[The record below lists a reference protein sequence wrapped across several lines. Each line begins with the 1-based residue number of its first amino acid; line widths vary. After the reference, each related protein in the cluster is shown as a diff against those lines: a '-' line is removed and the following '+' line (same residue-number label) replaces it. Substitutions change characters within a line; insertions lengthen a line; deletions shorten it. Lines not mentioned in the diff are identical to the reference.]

1 MAWNQPDPQ
10 KPPWGKRPEGAGA
23 ALDARIKEW
32 QRRLGELLR
41 GGPQPG
47 PARPWIVGVALACLV
62 LGWLATG
69 FYQIAAAE
77 RGVILRFG
85 AFREIVHEGPG
96 WHVPWPVES
105 LYKVNVM
112 SVKSQE
118 LRPQVL
124 TSDVNLV
131 DLHFSVQYRF
141 TDPMKV
147 LFQVRDPEVTL
158 GEVSQSALRE
168 VVGQSTLQ
176 DVLAGVTRPQ
186 VTQRTRE
193 LIQRMLD
200 SYNSGIEVSS
210 VNLTDVQVPDP
221 VVPSQHDA
229 NKALA
234 DQEGFVKQAQAYANR
249 VVPEAQGRAAAIE
262 QDAAGYKARVVDIAQ
277 GQAARFLDVAA
288 AYQRAPAV
296 TRERLYLES
305 METVLGRAN
314 KVIVD
319 TKPGAGG
326 NVIYLPLDKLM
337 TRSAASGT
345 GANGSATDATAPI
358 DQGLASPTPGSSA
371 VPVPGGDAGQNDLD
385 ADGGRQAGRSRSDR

>member
-10 KPPWGKRPEGAGA
+10 KSPWGKRPDGAGA
-23 ALDARIKEW
+23 DLDARIKDW
-32 QRRLGELLR
+32 QRRLSELLR
-41 GGPQPG
+41 GGGSQPG
-47 PARPWIVGVALACLV
+47 GPVHKGVLVALAAGVVLV
-62 LGWLATG
+62 WLATG

-85 AFREIVHEGPG
+85 AFQEIVHEGAG
-96 WHVPWPVES
+96 WHWPWPIAK

-112 SVKSQE
+112 SVQSQE
-118 LRPQVL
+118 FRPQVL

-186 VTQRTRE
+186 VTQRTHE

-200 SYNSGIEVSS
+200 TYKSGIEVSS
-210 VNLTDVQVPDP
+210 VNLIDVQVPDP

-234 DQEGFVKQAQAYANR
+234 DEDGFVKQAQAYANR
-249 VVPEAQGRAAAIE
+249 ILPEAQGRAASIQ
-262 QDAAGYKARVVDIAQ
+262 QDAEAYKARVVDIAQ
-277 GQAARFLDVAA
+277 GQATRFTDVAA

-296 TRERLYLES
+296 TRERLYLEA

-326 NVIYLPLDKLM
+326 NIIYLPLDKLVR
-337 TRSAASGT
+337 RSSTAST
-345 GANGSATDATAPI
+345 SSSTTPA
-358 DQGLASPTPGSSA
+358 DQGLSLP
-371 VPVPGGDAGQNDLD
+371 DAGQAAGMAGAPAMDHTGPTD
-385 ADGGRQAGRSRSDR
+385 ADPDAARQAGRSRSER

>member
-10 KPPWGKRPEGAGA
+10 KSPWGKRPESAGA
-23 ALDARIKEW
+23 ALDARIKDW

-47 PARPWIVGVALACLV
+47 RVRSWIVQLAIAGVV

-69 FYQIAAAE
+69 FYQIASAE

-85 AFREIVHEGPG
+85 AFREIVQEGAG
-96 WHVPWPVES
+96 WHLPWPVET

-118 LRPQVL
+118 FRPQVL

-147 LFQVRDPEVTL
+147 LFQVRDPEATL

-186 VTQRTRE
+186 VTQRTHQ
-193 LIQRMLD
+193 LIQHMLD

-234 DQEGFVKQAQAYANR
+234 DEEGFVKQAQAYANR
-249 VVPEAQGRAAAIE
+249 IVPEAQGRAASIQQNA
-262 QDAAGYKARVVDIAQ
+262 QGYKARVVDLAQ

-296 TRERLYLES
+296 TRERLYLEA
-305 METVLGRAN
+305 MESVLGRAN
-314 KVIVD
+314 KVIID
-319 TKPGAGG
+319 TKVGPGG
-326 NVIYLPLDKLM
+326 NVIYLPLDKL
-337 TRSAASGT
+337 TGRSGT
-345 GANGSATDATAPI
+345 TPPDAGPAADATPSG
-358 DQGLASPTPGSSA
+358 DQGLSLPAAGPTATAEPDS
-371 VPVPGGDAGQNDLD
+371 DAG
-385 ADGGRQAGRSRSDR
+385 RQSGRSRSDR

>member
-10 KPPWGKRPEGAGA
+10 KSPWGKRPEGADND
-23 ALDARIKEW
+23 LDARLREG
-32 QRRLGELLR
+32 QRRLRELLQ
-41 GGPQPG
+41 GGPHPG
-47 PARPWIVGVALACLV
+47 PARYWLLPLAFAVLV
-62 LGWLATG
+62 VGWLATG

-77 RGVILRFG
+77 RGIILRFG
-85 AFREIVHEGPG
+85 AYAQTVAEGPG
-96 WHVPWPVES
+96 WHLPWPIES

-118 LRPQVL
+118 FRPQVL

-141 TDPMKV
+141 TDPLKV

-200 SYNSGIEVSS
+200 TYDCGIEVSS
-210 VNLTDVQVPDP
+210 VNLIDVQVPDP

-234 DQEGFVKQAQAYANR
+234 DEEGFVKQAQAYANR
-249 VVPEAQGRAAAIE
+249 IVPQAQGRAASIQ
-262 QDAAGYKARVVDIAQ
+262 QDAEAYKARVVDIAQ

-296 TRERLYLES
+296 TRERMYLEA
-305 METVLGRAN
+305 MESVLGRAN

-319 TKPGAGG
+319 TKSGSGG
-326 NVIYLPLDKLM
+326 NVLYLPLDKLLG
-337 TRSAASGT
+337 RSAAAAP
-345 GANGSATDATAPI
+345 GATQAVTEPGVPAAAAA
-358 DQGLASPTPGSSA
+358 GPTA
-371 VPVPGGDAGQNDLD
+371 VPADSDQTDPEPDA
-385 ADGGRQAGRSRSDR
+385 ARQAGRSRSDR

>member
-10 KPPWGKRPEGAGA
+10 KSPWGKRPESAGA
-23 ALDARIKEW
+23 ELDARIKDW
-32 QRRLGELLR
+32 QRRLAQLLR

-47 PARPWIVGVALACLV
+47 GVRPWLLPLAVAALA

-69 FYQIAAAE
+69 FYQIASAE

-85 AFREIVHEGPG
+85 AFREIVQEGAG
-96 WHVPWPVES
+96 WHLPWPIET

-118 LRPQVL
+118 FRPQVL
-124 TSDVNLV
+124 TADVNLV

-141 TDPMKV
+141 VDPMKV

-186 VTQRTRE
+186 VTQRTHE
-193 LIQRMLD
+193 LIQHMLD
-200 SYNSGIEVSS
+200 SYHSGIEVSS

-234 DQEGFVKQAQAYANR
+234 DEEGLVKQAQAYANR
-249 VVPEAQGRAAAIE
+249 VVPEAQGRASSIQ
-262 QDAAGYKARVVDIAQ
+262 QDAEAYKARVVDIAQ

-296 TRERLYLES
+296 TRERLYLEA

-319 TKPGAGG
+319 TKSGPGG
-326 NVIYLPLDKLM
+326 NVIYLPLDKL
-337 TRSAASGT
+337 TNRSA
-345 GANGSATDATAPI
+345 GAAP
-358 DQGLASPTPGSSA
+358 DTLPA
-371 VPVPGGDAGQNDLD
+371 VPQATPAPDTTGQTDSDPDAG
-385 ADGGRQAGRSRSDR
+385 RQSGRSRGDR

>member
-10 KPPWGKRPEGAGA
+10 KSPWGRRPTSAGA
-23 ALDARIKEW
+23 ELDARIKEW
-32 QRRLGELLR
+32 QQRLGELLR

-47 PARPWIVGVALACLV
+47 RARSWVALLAVAGVA

-69 FYQIAAAE
+69 FYQIASAE

-85 AFREIVHEGPG
+85 AFREIVQEGAG
-96 WHVPWPVES
+96 WHLPWPIES
-105 LYKVNVM
+105 LRKVNVM

-118 LRPQVL
+118 FRPQVL

-141 TDPMKV
+141 TDPLKV

-186 VTQRTRE
+186 VTQRTHQ
-193 LIQRMLD
+193 LIQHMLD
-200 SYNSGIEVSS
+200 SYHSGIEVSS

-234 DQEGFVKQAQAYANR
+234 DEEGMVKQAQAYANR
-249 VVPEAQGRAAAIE
+249 IVPEAQGRAASIQ
-262 QDAAGYKARVVDIAQ
+262 QDAQGYKARVVDLAQ

-288 AYQRAPAV
+288 AYERAPAV
-296 TRERLYLES
+296 TRERLYLET
-305 METVLGRAN
+305 MESVLGRAS
-314 KVIVD
+314 KVIID
-319 TKPGAGG
+319 AKAGPGG
-326 NVIYLPLDKLM
+326 NVIYLPLDKL
-337 TRSAASGT
+337 TGRSGPAASGP
-345 GANGSATDATAPI
+345 GAVLDAVPAG
-358 DQGLASPTPGSSA
+358 DQGAAAPAGAQSA
-371 VPVPGGDAGQNDLD
+371 EPEAEPDAG
-385 ADGGRQAGRSRSDR
+385 RQSGRSRSDR

>member
-10 KPPWGKRPEGAGA
+10 KSPWGKRPESAGA
-23 ALDARIKEW
+23 ELDARIKDW
-32 QRRLGELLR
+32 QRRLAQLLR

-47 PARPWIVGVALACLV
+47 RVRSWIPPLAVAGLA

-69 FYQIAAAE
+69 FYQIASAE

-85 AFREIVHEGPG
+85 AFREIVQEGAG
-96 WHVPWPVES
+96 WHLPWPIET

-118 LRPQVL
+118 FRPQVL
-124 TSDVNLV
+124 TADVNLV

-141 TDPMKV
+141 IDPMKV

-186 VTQRTRE
+186 VTQRTHE
-193 LIQRMLD
+193 LIQHMLD

-234 DQEGFVKQAQAYANR
+234 DEEGFVKQAQAYANR
-249 VVPEAQGRAAAIE
+249 IVPEAQGRAASIQ
-262 QDAAGYKARVVDIAQ
+262 QDAQGYKARVVDIAQ

-296 TRERLYLES
+296 TRERLYLETL
-305 METVLGRAN
+305 ETVLGRAN

-319 TKPGAGG
+319 TKAGAGG

-337 TRSAASGT
+337 GRSGAAGSGAA
-345 GANGSATDATAPI
+345 GAVDVTPLNDPGLSLPAGAQTAAPEP
-358 DQGLASPTPGSSA
+358 DPEA
-371 VPVPGGDAGQNDLD
+371 
-385 ADGGRQAGRSRSDR
+385 GRQSGRSRSDR

>member
-10 KPPWGKRPEGAGA
+10 KSPWGKRPTTAGA
-23 ALDARIKEW
+23 DLDARIKEW

-41 GGPQPG
+41 GGPARG
-47 PARPWIVGVALACLV
+47 PIRSGILFGVAAGLIVA
-62 LGWLATG
+62 WLATG
-69 FYQIAAAE
+69 LYETAAAE

-85 AFREIVHEGPG
+85 AYQRIVPAAGAG
-96 WHVPWPVES
+96 WHLPWPIET

-118 LRPQVL
+118 FRPQVL

-141 TDPMKV
+141 TDPIKV

-186 VTQRTRE
+186 VTQRT
-193 LIQRMLD
+193 LQLVQHMLD
-200 SYNSGIEVSS
+200 TYNSGIEVSS

-221 VVPSQHDA
+221 VIPSQHDA

-234 DQEGFVKQAQAYANR
+234 DEEGYVKQAQAYANR
-249 VVPEAQGRAAAIE
+249 IVPAAQGRASSIQ
-262 QDAAGYKARVVDIAQ
+262 QDAEAYKARVVDIAQ
-277 GQAARFLDVAA
+277 GQATRFLEVAA

-296 TRERLYLES
+296 TRERLYLEA

-326 NVIYLPLDKLM
+326 NLIYLPLDKLM
-337 TRSAASGT
+337 GRSAASDPSVPPGAAARSVSPAPPGT
-345 GANGSATDATAPI
+345 PDSAAPS
-358 DQGLASPTPGSSA
+358 DS
-371 VPVPGGDAGQNDLD
+371 D
-385 ADGGRQAGRSRSDR
+385 ADAERQSGRSRSDR

>member
-1 MAWNQPDPQ
+1 MAWNKPDPQ
-10 KPPWGKRPEGAGA
+10 KSSWGRRPDGAGTD
-23 ALDARIKEW
+23 LDARIKDW
-32 QRRLGELLR
+32 QRRLSELLR
-41 GGPQPG
+41 GGSQPG
-47 PARPWIVGVALACLV
+47 PVRKRVLVALVAGVV
-62 LGWLATG
+62 LAWLATG

-85 AFREIVHEGPG
+85 AFHAIVHEGAG
-96 WHVPWPVES
+96 WHWPWPIAK

-112 SVKSQE
+112 SVQSQE
-118 LRPQVL
+118 FRPQVL

-176 DVLAGVTRPQ
+176 DVLAGMTRPQ
-186 VTQRTRE
+186 VTQRTHE

-200 SYNSGIEVSS
+200 TYNSGIEVSS

-234 DQEGFVKQAQAYANR
+234 DEEGYVKQAQAYANR
-249 VVPEAQGRAAAIE
+249 IIPQAQGRAASIQ
-262 QDAAGYKARVVDIAQ
+262 QDAEAYKARVVDIAQ
-277 GQAARFLDVAA
+277 GQATRFSDIAA

-296 TRERLYLES
+296 TRERLYLEA

-326 NVIYLPLDKLM
+326 NIIYLPLDKLVG
-337 TRSAASGT
+337 RSST
-345 GANGSATDATAPI
+345 ATPA
-358 DQGLASPTPGSSA
+358 GSSA
-371 VPVPGGDAGQNDLD
+371 APAGQGPSLPDVGQAPDSVAAPATDHIGQTD
-385 ADGGRQAGRSRSDR
+385 ADPDAARQAGRIRSER

>member
-10 KPPWGKRPEGAGA
+10 KSPWGKRPDA
-23 ALDARIKEW
+23 ARADLDARIKEW

-41 GGPQPG
+41 GGPAAG
-47 PARPWIVGVALACLV
+47 PVRTRVVVLAVAALLV
-62 LGWLATG
+62 AWLSTG
-69 FYQIAAAE
+69 LYETAAAE

-85 AFREIVHEGPG
+85 AYQRIVQAAGAG
-96 WHVPWPVES
+96 WHLPWPIET

-118 LRPQVL
+118 FRPQVL

-141 TDPMKV
+141 TDPIKV

-186 VTQRTRE
+186 VTQRTMQ
-193 LIQRMLD
+193 LVQHMLD
-200 SYNSGIEVSS
+200 TYNSGIAISS

-221 VVPSQHDA
+221 VIPSQHDA

-234 DQEGFVKQAQAYANR
+234 DEEGYVKQAQAYANR
-249 VVPEAQGRAAAIE
+249 IVPAAQGRASSIQ
-262 QDAAGYKARVVDIAQ
+262 QDAEAYKARVVDIAQ
-277 GQAARFLDVAA
+277 GQATRFLEVAA

-296 TRERLYLES
+296 TRERLYLEA

-319 TKPGAGG
+319 TKSGAGG
-326 NVIYLPLDKLM
+326 NLIYLPLDKLM
-337 TRSAASGT
+337 GRAAV
-345 GANGSATDATAPI
+345 NDATMPPGGRAV
-358 DQGLASPTPGSSA
+358 SPA
-371 VPVPGGDAGQNDLD
+371 VPGTPDVAGQSDADADAG
-385 ADGGRQAGRSRSDR
+385 RQSGRSRSDR

>member
-1 MAWNQPDPQ
+1 MVWNQPDPQ
-10 KPPWGKRPEGAGA
+10 KSPWGKRPESA
-23 ALDARIKEW
+23 ATDLDARIKEW

-47 PARPWIVGVALACLV
+47 RARSWIVPLAVAGLA

-69 FYQIAAAE
+69 FYQIASAE

-85 AFREIVHEGPG
+85 AFREIVQEGAG
-96 WHVPWPVES
+96 WHLPWPIES

-118 LRPQVL
+118 FRPQVL

-141 TDPMKV
+141 TDPLKV
-147 LFQVRDPEVTL
+147 LFQVRDPEMTL

-186 VTQRTRE
+186 VTQRTHE

-234 DQEGFVKQAQAYANR
+234 DEEGFVKQAQAYANR
-249 VVPEAQGRAAAIE
+249 IVPEAQGRAASIQ
-262 QDAAGYKARVVDIAQ
+262 QDAQGYKARVVDIAQ

-296 TRERLYLES
+296 TRERLYLEA
-305 METVLGRAN
+305 MENVLGRAN

-319 TKPGAGG
+319 TKAGPGG
-326 NVIYLPLDKLM
+326 NVIYLPLDKL
-337 TRSAASGT
+337 TGRS
-345 GANGSATDATAPI
+345 GSATSGAGPAAD
-358 DQGLASPTPGSSA
+358 A
-371 VPVPGGDAGQNDLD
+371 VPS
-385 ADGGRQAGRSRSDR
+385 ADQTAAPEPDPDTGRQSGRSRSDR

>member
-10 KPPWGKRPEGAGA
+10 KSPWGKRPESAGA
-23 ALDARIKEW
+23 ELDARIKDW
-32 QRRLGELLR
+32 QRRLAQLLR

-47 PARPWIVGVALACLV
+47 GARPWLLPLAVAALA

-69 FYQIAAAE
+69 FYQIASAE

-85 AFREIVHEGPG
+85 AFREIVQEGAG
-96 WHVPWPVES
+96 WHLPWPIET

-118 LRPQVL
+118 FRPQVL
-124 TSDVNLV
+124 TADVNLV

-141 TDPMKV
+141 VDPMKV

-186 VTQRTRE
+186 VTQRTHE
-193 LIQRMLD
+193 LIQHMLD
-200 SYNSGIEVSS
+200 SYHSGIEVSS

-234 DQEGFVKQAQAYANR
+234 DEEGFVKQAQAYANR
-249 VVPEAQGRAAAIE
+249 IVPEAQGRAAGIQ
-262 QDAAGYKARVVDIAQ
+262 QDAQGYKARVVDIAQ

-296 TRERLYLES
+296 TRERLYLETV
-305 METVLGRAN
+305 ETVLGRTN

-319 TKPGAGG
+319 TKTGAGG
-326 NVIYLPLDKLM
+326 NVIYLPLDKLLG
-337 TRSAASGT
+337 RSGAAGSGAA
-345 GANGSATDATAPI
+345 GAVDVTPLNDP
-358 DQGLASPTPGSSA
+358 GLSL
-371 VPVPGGDAGQNDLD
+371 PGGPQTAAPEPDPDAG
-385 ADGGRQAGRSRSDR
+385 RQSGRSRSDR

>member
-10 KPPWGKRPEGAGA
+10 KSPWGKRPESAGA
-23 ALDARIKEW
+23 ELDARIKDW
-32 QRRLGELLR
+32 QRRLAQLLR

-47 PARPWIVGVALACLV
+47 VTRSWLLPLAVAALA

-69 FYQIAAAE
+69 FYQIASAE

-85 AFREIVHEGPG
+85 AFREIVQEGAG
-96 WHVPWPVES
+96 WHLPWPIET

-118 LRPQVL
+118 FRPQVL
-124 TSDVNLV
+124 TADVNLV

-141 TDPMKV
+141 IDPMKV

-186 VTQRTRE
+186 VTQRTHE
-193 LIQRMLD
+193 LIQHMLD

-234 DQEGFVKQAQAYANR
+234 DEEGFVKQAQAYANR
-249 VVPEAQGRAAAIE
+249 IVPEAQGRAASIQ
-262 QDAAGYKARVVDIAQ
+262 QDAQGYKARVVDIAQ

-296 TRERLYLES
+296 TRERLYLETV
-305 METVLGRAN
+305 ETVLGRAN

-319 TKPGAGG
+319 TKTGAGG

-337 TRSAASGT
+337 GRSGAAGSGAA
-345 GANGSATDATAPI
+345 GAVDVTPLNDP
-358 DQGLASPTPGSSA
+358 GLSL
-371 VPVPGGDAGQNDLD
+371 PGGAQAAAPEPDADAG
-385 ADGGRQAGRSRSDR
+385 RQSGRSRSDR

>member
-10 KPPWGKRPEGAGA
+10 KSPWGKRPESAGA
-23 ALDARIKEW
+23 ELDARIKDW
-32 QRRLGELLR
+32 QRRLAELLR

-47 PARPWIVGVALACLV
+47 GARPWIVPLALAALA

-69 FYQIAAAE
+69 FYQIASAE

-85 AFREIVHEGPG
+85 AFREIVQEGAG
-96 WHVPWPVES
+96 WHLPWPIET

-118 LRPQVL
+118 FRPQVL
-124 TSDVNLV
+124 TADVNLV

-141 TDPMKV
+141 IDPMKV

-186 VTQRTRE
+186 VTQRTHE
-193 LIQRMLD
+193 LIQHMLD

-234 DQEGFVKQAQAYANR
+234 DEEGFVKQAQAYANR
-249 VVPEAQGRAAAIE
+249 IVPEAQGRAASIQ
-262 QDAAGYKARVVDIAQ
+262 QDAQGYKARVVDIAQ

-296 TRERLYLES
+296 TRERLYLETV
-305 METVLGRAN
+305 ETVLGRAN

-319 TKPGAGG
+319 TKAGAGG

-337 TRSAASGT
+337 GHSGAASS
-345 GANGSATDATAPI
+345 GAGASVDVTPLNDPGLSLPAGAQTAAP
-358 DQGLASPTPGSSA
+358 DPDP
-371 VPVPGGDAGQNDLD
+371 DAGRQS
-385 ADGGRQAGRSRSDR
+385 GRNRSDR

>member
-10 KPPWGKRPEGAGA
+10 KSPWGKRPESAGA
-23 ALDARIKEW
+23 ALDARIKDW

-47 PARPWIVGVALACLV
+47 RVRSWIVQLAIAGVV

-69 FYQIAAAE
+69 FYQIASAE

-85 AFREIVHEGPG
+85 AFREIVQEGAG
-96 WHVPWPVES
+96 WHLPWPVET

-118 LRPQVL
+118 FRPQVL

-147 LFQVRDPEVTL
+147 LFQVRDPEATL

-186 VTQRTRE
+186 VTQRTHQ
-193 LIQRMLD
+193 LIQHMLD

-234 DQEGFVKQAQAYANR
+234 DEEGFVKQAQAYANR
-249 VVPEAQGRAAAIE
+249 IVPEAQGRAASIQQNA
-262 QDAAGYKARVVDIAQ
+262 QGYKARVVDLAQ
-277 GQAARFLDVAA
+277 VQAARFLDVAA

-296 TRERLYLES
+296 TRERLYLEA
-305 METVLGRAN
+305 MESVLGRAN
-314 KVIVD
+314 KVIID
-319 TKPGAGG
+319 TKVGPGG
-326 NVIYLPLDKLM
+326 NVIYLPLDKL
-337 TRSAASGT
+337 TGRSGT
-345 GANGSATDATAPI
+345 TPPDAGPAADATPSG
-358 DQGLASPTPGSSA
+358 DQGLSLPAGGPTATAEPDS
-371 VPVPGGDAGQNDLD
+371 DAG
-385 ADGGRQAGRSRSDR
+385 RQSGRSRSDR

>member
-10 KPPWGKRPEGAGA
+10 KSPWGKRPESAGA
-23 ALDARIKEW
+23 ALDARIKDW

-47 PARPWIVGVALACLV
+47 RVRSWIVQLAIAGVV

-69 FYQIAAAE
+69 FYQIASAE

-85 AFREIVHEGPG
+85 AFREIVQEGAG
-96 WHVPWPVES
+96 WHLPWPVET

-118 LRPQVL
+118 FRPQVL

-147 LFQVRDPEVTL
+147 LFQVRDPEATL

-186 VTQRTRE
+186 VTQRTHQ
-193 LIQRMLD
+193 LIQHMLD

-221 VVPSQHDA
+221 VVPSRR
-229 NKALA
+229 
-234 DQEGFVKQAQAYANR
+234 GR
-249 VVPEAQGRAAAIE
+249 VREAGPGLCQSHRPRSTGPCRQYPTE
-262 QDAAGYKARVVDIAQ
+262 CAG
-277 GQAARFLDVAA
+277 L
-288 AYQRAPAV
+288 
-296 TRERLYLES
+296 
-305 METVLGRAN
+305 
-314 KVIVD
+314 
-319 TKPGAGG
+319 
-326 NVIYLPLDKLM
+326 
-337 TRSAASGT
+337 
-345 GANGSATDATAPI
+345 
-358 DQGLASPTPGSSA
+358 
-371 VPVPGGDAGQNDLD
+371 
-385 ADGGRQAGRSRSDR
+385 

>member
-10 KPPWGKRPEGAGA
+10 KSPWGKRPQSA
-23 ALDARIKEW
+23 AAELDARIKEW
-32 QRRLGELLR
+32 QRRLGDLLR
-41 GGPQPG
+41 GGREPG
-47 PARPWIVGVALACLV
+47 RVRSGIALLAVAGLA

-85 AFREIVHEGPG
+85 AFRGIVQEGAG
-96 WHVPWPVES
+96 WHLPWPIER

-118 LRPQVL
+118 FRPQVL
-124 TSDVNLV
+124 TSDINLV

-141 TDPMKV
+141 TDPLKV
-147 LFQVRDPEVTL
+147 LFQVRDPEATL

-200 SYNSGIEVSS
+200 SYDSGIEVSS

-234 DQEGFVKQAQAYANR
+234 DEEGFVKQAQAYANR
-249 VVPEAQGRAAAIE
+249 VVPEAQGRAAGIQ
-262 QDAAGYKARVVDIAQ
+262 QDAQGYKARVVDLAQ

-288 AYQRAPAV
+288 AYRRAPAV
-296 TRERLYLES
+296 TRERLYLEA
-305 METVLGRAN
+305 MENVLGRAS

-319 TKPGAGG
+319 SKSGPGG
-326 NVIYLPLDKLM
+326 NVIYLPLDKL
-337 TRSAASGT
+337 TGRSGPAVDAAPV
-345 GANGSATDATAPI
+345 A
-358 DQGLASPTPGSSA
+358 DQGLS
-371 VPVPGGDAGQNDLD
+371 VPAAGQSPAPAADSGQTD
-385 ADGGRQAGRSRSDR
+385 ADAEAARQSGRSRGDR

>member
-10 KPPWGKRPEGAGA
+10 KSPWGKRPESAGA
-23 ALDARIKEW
+23 DLDARIKEW
-32 QRRLGELLR
+32 QRRLSELLR
-41 GGPQPG
+41 GGPQHR
-47 PARPWIVGVALACLV
+47 PARSWILGLLSAVLALL
-62 LGWLATG
+62 WLSSG

-77 RGVILRFG
+77 RGVILRCG
-85 AFREIVHEGPG
+85 AFERLVHEGAG
-96 WHVPWPVES
+96 WHLPWPIET
-105 LYKVNVM
+105 LEKVNVM

-118 LRPQVL
+118 FRPQVL

-186 VTQRTRE
+186 VTQRTHE

-200 SYNSGIEVSS
+200 SYHSGIEVSS

-234 DQEGFVKQAQAYANR
+234 DEEGLVKQAQAYANR
-249 VVPEAQGRAAAIE
+249 IVPEAQGRASSIQ
-262 QDAAGYKARVVDIAQ
+262 QDAQAYKARVVDIAQ
-277 GQAARFLDVAA
+277 GQAARFADVAA

-296 TRERLYLES
+296 TRERLYLET

-319 TKPGAGG
+319 TKSGPGG

-337 TRSAASGT
+337 GRTNGAP
-345 GANGSATDATAPI
+345 ANGSTDPS
-358 DQGLASPTPGSSA
+358 LPA
-371 VPVPGGDAGQNDLD
+371 VPAPAATPDGSGQTESDQDAG
-385 ADGGRQAGRSRSDR
+385 RQSGRSRSDR

>member
-10 KPPWGKRPEGAGA
+10 KSPWRKRPEGGGA
-23 ALDARIKEW
+23 DLDARVKEW
-32 QRRLGELLR
+32 QRRFGELLQ
-41 GGPQPG
+41 GGPAAG
-47 PARPWIVGVALACLV
+47 PARTRILLLLAAVLV
-62 LGWLATG
+62 LAWFASGL
-69 FYQIAAAE
+69 YQLAAAE

-85 AFREIVHEGPG
+85 AFQQIVREGGAG
-96 WHVPWPVES
+96 WHLPWPIET

-118 LRPQVL
+118 FRPQVL

-158 GEVSQSALRE
+158 SEVSQSALRE

-186 VTQRTRE
+186 VTQRTMQ
-193 LIQRMLD
+193 LVQRMLD
-200 SYNSGIEVSS
+200 TYNSGIEVSS

-221 VVPSQHDA
+221 VIPSQHDA

-234 DQEGFVKQAQAYANR
+234 DEEGYVKQAQAYANR
-249 VVPEAQGRAAAIE
+249 IVPAAQGRASSIQ
-262 QDAAGYKARVVDIAQ
+262 QDAEAYKARVVDIAQ

-296 TRERLYLES
+296 TRERLYLEA

-319 TKPGAGG
+319 TKQGAGG

-337 TRSAASGT
+337 GHSAPGDTTTPGARSA
-345 GANGSATDATAPI
+345 GAAPPTAE
-358 DQGLASPTPGSSA
+358 A
-371 VPVPGGDAGQNDLD
+371 AGQGDSEPD
-385 ADGGRQAGRSRSDR
+385 AARQSGRSRSDR

>member
-10 KPPWGKRPEGAGA
+10 QKPPWGKRPAGAGA
-23 ALDARIKEW
+23 DLDARIRDW
-32 QRRLGELLR
+32 QRRLSELLR
-41 GGPQPG
+41 GGPQAPG
-47 PARPWIVGVALACLV
+47 TRSWIVWLAVAGVALV
-62 LGWLATG
+62 WLATG

-85 AFREIVHEGPG
+85 AFHAIVREGAG
-96 WHVPWPVES
+96 WHLPWPIES

-118 LRPQVL
+118 FRPQVL

-186 VTQRTRE
+186 VTQRTLE
-193 LIQRMLD
+193 LIQHMLD

-234 DQEGFVKQAQAYANR
+234 DEEGFVKQAQAYANR
-249 VVPEAQGRAAAIE
+249 IVPAAQGRAASIQ
-262 QDAAGYKARVVDIAQ
+262 QDAEGYKARVVDIAE
-277 GQAARFLDVAA
+277 GEAARFSDVAA
-288 AYQRAPAV
+288 AYQRAPVV

-319 TKPGAGG
+319 TKSGSGG

-337 TRSAASGT
+337 GHSAPVDPTSPA
-345 GANGSATDATAPI
+345 ATSLAPAP
-358 DQGLASPTPGSSA
+358 DNTSQP
-371 VPVPGGDAGQNDLD
+371 D
-385 ADGGRQAGRSRSDR
+385 ADPDPGRQAGRSRSDR

>member
-10 KPPWGKRPEGAGA
+10 KSPWGKRPESAGA
-23 ALDARIKEW
+23 ELDARIKDW
-32 QRRLGELLR
+32 QRRLAQLLR

-47 PARPWIVGVALACLV
+47 VTRSWLLPLAVAALA

-69 FYQIAAAE
+69 FYQIASAE

-85 AFREIVHEGPG
+85 AFREIVQEGAG
-96 WHVPWPVES
+96 WHLPWPIET

-118 LRPQVL
+118 FRPQVL
-124 TSDVNLV
+124 TADVNLV

-141 TDPMKV
+141 IDPMKV

-158 GEVSQSALRE
+158 GEVSQSELRE

-186 VTQRTRE
+186 VTQRTHE
-193 LIQRMLD
+193 LIQHMLD

-234 DQEGFVKQAQAYANR
+234 DEEGFVKQAQAYANR
-249 VVPEAQGRAAAIE
+249 IVPEAQGRAASIQ
-262 QDAAGYKARVVDIAQ
+262 QDAQGYKARVVDIAQ

-296 TRERLYLES
+296 TRERLYLETL
-305 METVLGRAN
+305 ETVLGRAN

-319 TKPGAGG
+319 TKAGAGG

-337 TRSAASGT
+337 GRSGAASS
-345 GANGSATDATAPI
+345 GAATSVDVTPLNDPGLSLPAGAQTAAPEP
-358 DQGLASPTPGSSA
+358 DPEA
-371 VPVPGGDAGQNDLD
+371 
-385 ADGGRQAGRSRSDR
+385 GRQSGRSRSDR

>member
-10 KPPWGKRPEGAGA
+10 KSPWGKRPEGAGTD
-23 ALDARIKEW
+23 LDARIKDW

-41 GGPQPG
+41 GGPHTG
-47 PARPWIVGVALACLV
+47 PARYWILTLAVAAV
-62 LGWLATG
+62 LGGWLATG

-77 RGVILRFG
+77 RGIILRFG
-85 AFREIVHEGPG
+85 AYTQTVAEGPG
-96 WHVPWPVES
+96 WHLPWPIET

-118 LRPQVL
+118 FRPQVL

-147 LFQVRDPEVTL
+147 LFQVRDPEMTL

-193 LIQRMLD
+193 LIQHMLD
-200 SYNSGIEVSS
+200 TYDCGIEVSS

-234 DQEGFVKQAQAYANR
+234 DEEGFVKQAQAYANR
-249 VVPEAQGRAAAIE
+249 IVPESQGRAASIQ
-262 QDAAGYKARVVDIAQ
+262 QDAAAYKARVVDIAQ

-296 TRERLYLES
+296 TRERMYLEA
-305 METVLGRAN
+305 MESVLGRAT

-319 TKPGAGG
+319 TKSGTGG
-326 NVIYLPLDKLM
+326 NVIYLPLDKLLG
-337 TRSAASGT
+337 RSAVAT
-345 GANGSATDATAPI
+345 PSATATVADPAEAAAAT
-358 DQGLASPTPGSSA
+358 GPTA
-371 VPVPGGDAGQNDLD
+371 VPADSGQTDPEPDA
-385 ADGGRQAGRSRSDR
+385 GRQAGRSRSDR

>member
-10 KPPWGKRPEGAGA
+10 KSPWGKRPDAAGA
-23 ALDARIKEW
+23 DLDARIKEW
-32 QRRLGELLR
+32 QRRLGQLLR
-41 GGPQPG
+41 GGPAAG
-47 PARPWIVGVALACLV
+47 PLRTRVVVLAVAALLVGWVS
-62 LGWLATG
+62 TG
-69 FYQIAAAE
+69 LYETAAAE

-85 AFREIVHEGPG
+85 AYQRIVQAAGAG
-96 WHVPWPVES
+96 WHLPWPIET

-118 LRPQVL
+118 FRPQVL

-141 TDPMKV
+141 TDPIKV

-186 VTQRTRE
+186 VTQRTMQ
-193 LIQRMLD
+193 LVQHMLD
-200 SYNSGIEVSS
+200 SYNSGIAISS

-221 VVPSQHDA
+221 VIPSQHDA

-234 DQEGFVKQAQAYANR
+234 DEEGYEKQAQAYANR
-249 VVPEAQGRAAAIE
+249 IVPAAQGRASSIE
-262 QDAAGYKARVVDIAQ
+262 QDAEAYKARVVDIAQ
-277 GQAARFLDVAA
+277 GQATRFLEVAA

-296 TRERLYLES
+296 TRERLYLEA

-326 NVIYLPLDKLM
+326 NLLYLPLDKLM
-337 TRSAASGT
+337 GRAAVSDAGVPAGGRAGSAA
-345 GANGSATDATAPI
+345 
-358 DQGLASPTPGSSA
+358 TPGTPDSA
-371 VPVPGGDAGQNDLD
+371 GQSDADADAG
-385 ADGGRQAGRSRSDR
+385 RQSGRSRSDR

>member
-10 KPPWGKRPEGAGA
+10 KSPWGKRPESAGA
-23 ALDARIKEW
+23 NLDARIKDW

-47 PARPWIVGVALACLV
+47 RVRSWTVVLAVAGVA

-69 FYQIAAAE
+69 FYQIASAE

-85 AFREIVHEGPG
+85 AFRQIVQEGPG
-96 WHVPWPVES
+96 WHLPWPVET

-118 LRPQVL
+118 FRPQVL

-147 LFQVRDPEVTL
+147 LFQVRDPEATL

-186 VTQRTRE
+186 VTRRTHE
-193 LIQRMLD
+193 LIQHMLD
-200 SYNSGIEVSS
+200 TYHSGIEVSS
-210 VNLTDVQVPDP
+210 VNLTDVQVPEP

-234 DQEGFVKQAQAYANR
+234 DEEGFVKQAQAYANR
-249 VVPEAQGRAAAIE
+249 IVPEAQGRAASIQ
-262 QDAAGYKARVVDIAQ
+262 QDAQGYKARVVDLAQ

-288 AYQRAPAV
+288 AYQRAPEV
-296 TRERLYLES
+296 TRERLYLEA
-305 METVLGRAN
+305 MESVLGRAN
-314 KVIVD
+314 KVILD
-319 TKPGAGG
+319 TKAGPGG
-326 NVIYLPLDKLM
+326 NVIYLPLDKL
-337 TRSAASGT
+337 TGRSGT
-345 GANGSATDATAPI
+345 TPSDARPADATPSGEQGVPLPAGGQTGAPEP
-358 DQGLASPTPGSSA
+358 DPD
-371 VPVPGGDAGQNDLD
+371 V
-385 ADGGRQAGRSRSDR
+385 GRQSGRSRSDR

>member
-1 MAWNQPDPQ
+1 MAWNQPGPQ
-10 KPPWGKRPEGAGA
+10 KSPWGKRPDGASA
-23 ALDARIKEW
+23 DLDARIKEW
-32 QRRLGELLR
+32 QRRVGELLR
-41 GGPQPG
+41 GGPAAG
-47 PARPWIVGVALACLV
+47 PVRTRILLFVATGLV

-69 FYQIAAAE
+69 LYQLAAAE

-85 AFREIVHEGPG
+85 AFHQIVREGGAG
-96 WHVPWPVES
+96 WHLPWPIET

-118 LRPQVL
+118 FRPQVL

-131 DLHFSVQYRF
+131 DLHFSVQYRL

-186 VTQRTRE
+186 VTQRTRQ
-193 LIQRMLD
+193 LVQRMLD
-200 SYNSGIEVSS
+200 TYDSGIKVSS

-221 VVPSQHDA
+221 VVASQHDA

-234 DQEGFVKQAQAYANR
+234 DEEGYVKQAQAYANR
-249 VVPEAQGRAAAIE
+249 IVPAAQGRASSIQ
-262 QDAAGYKARVVDIAQ
+262 QDAEGYKARVVDIAQ

-296 TRERLYLES
+296 TRERLYLEA

-319 TKPGAGG
+319 TKQGTGG
-326 NVIYLPLDKLM
+326 NVFYLPLDKLM
-337 TRSAASGT
+337 GHSALS
-345 GANGSATDATAPI
+345 DATATGAPSGTAAPPAA
-358 DQGLASPTPGSSA
+358 DAAGQSDSEQ
-371 VPVPGGDAGQNDLD
+371 DAG
-385 ADGGRQAGRSRSDR
+385 RQSGRSRSNR

>member
-10 KPPWGKRPEGAGA
+10 KSPWGKRPDTAGA
-23 ALDARIKEW
+23 DLDARIKEW

-41 GGPQPG
+41 GGPAAG
-47 PARPWIVGVALACLV
+47 PVRTRVVVLALAALLV
-62 LGWLATG
+62 AWLATG
-69 FYQIAAAE
+69 LYETAAAE

-85 AFREIVHEGPG
+85 AYQRIVQAAGAG
-96 WHVPWPVES
+96 WHLPWPIET

-118 LRPQVL
+118 FRPQVL

-141 TDPMKV
+141 TDAMKV

-186 VTQRTRE
+186 VTQRTMQ
-193 LIQRMLD
+193 LVQHMLD
-200 SYNSGIEVSS
+200 AYNSGIAVSS

-221 VVPSQHDA
+221 VIPSQHDA

-234 DQEGFVKQAQAYANR
+234 DEEGYVKQAQAYANR
-249 VVPEAQGRAAAIE
+249 IVPAAQGRASSIQ
-262 QDAAGYKARVVDIAQ
+262 QDAEAYKARVVDIAQ
-277 GQAARFLDVAA
+277 GQATRFLEVAA

-296 TRERLYLES
+296 TRERLYLEA

-326 NVIYLPLDKLM
+326 NVIYLPLDKLVG
-337 TRSAASGT
+337 RSAAGD
-345 GANGSATDATAPI
+345 ASAPSAGRA
-358 DQGLASPTPGSSA
+358 ASPPPGTPDMAGPSDSDA
-371 VPVPGGDAGQNDLD
+371 DAG
-385 ADGGRQAGRSRSDR
+385 RQSGRSRSDR

>member
-10 KPPWGKRPEGAGA
+10 KSPWGKRPDIAGA
-23 ALDARIKEW
+23 DLDARIKEW

-41 GGPQPG
+41 GGPAAG
-47 PARPWIVGVALACLV
+47 PVRTRVVVFAIAALLVA
-62 LGWLATG
+62 WLATG
-69 FYQIAAAE
+69 LYETAAAE

-85 AFREIVHEGPG
+85 AYQRIVQAAGAG
-96 WHVPWPVES
+96 WHLPWPIET

-118 LRPQVL
+118 FRPQVL

-186 VTQRTRE
+186 VTQRTMQ
-193 LIQRMLD
+193 LVQHMLD
-200 SYNSGIEVSS
+200 AYNSGIAVSS

-221 VVPSQHDA
+221 VIPSQHDA

-234 DQEGFVKQAQAYANR
+234 DEEGYVKQAQAYANR
-249 VVPEAQGRAAAIE
+249 IVPAAQGRASSIQ
-262 QDAAGYKARVVDIAQ
+262 QDAEAYKARVVDIAQ
-277 GQAARFLDVAA
+277 GQATRFLEVAA

-296 TRERLYLES
+296 TRERLYLEA

-319 TKPGAGG
+319 TKPGTGG
-326 NVIYLPLDKLM
+326 NVIYLPLDKLAG
-337 TRSAASGT
+337 RSAAGDPNVPPA
-345 GANGSATDATAPI
+345 GR
-358 DQGLASPTPGSSA
+358 LASPAPAGTP
-371 VPVPGGDAGQNDLD
+371 DIAGPSDSD
-385 ADGGRQAGRSRSDR
+385 ADAGRQAGRSRSDR

>member
-10 KPPWGKRPEGAGA
+10 KSPWGRRPQSAGA
-23 ALDARIKEW
+23 DLDARIKGW
-32 QRRLGELLR
+32 QRRLEELLR
-41 GGPQPG
+41 GGPESG
-47 PARPWIVGVALACLV
+47 RTRSRIVLLAVAGLA

-85 AFREIVHEGPG
+85 AFREIVQEGAG
-96 WHVPWPVES
+96 WHLPWPIET
-105 LYKVNVM
+105 LDKVNVM

-118 LRPQVL
+118 FRPQVL
-124 TSDVNLV
+124 TSDINLV

-141 TDPMKV
+141 TAPLQV
-147 LFQVRDPEVTL
+147 LFQVRDPEATL

-186 VTQRTRE
+186 VTQRTHE

-200 SYNSGIEVSS
+200 SYHAGIEVSS

-234 DQEGFVKQAQAYANR
+234 DEEGLVKQAQAYANR
-249 VVPEAQGRAAAIE
+249 VVPEAQGRAAGIQ
-262 QDAAGYKARVVDIAQ
+262 QDAQGYKARVVDLAQ

-296 TRERLYLES
+296 TRERLYLEA
-305 METVLGRAN
+305 MESVLGRAN

-319 TKPGAGG
+319 TKPGPGG
-326 NVIYLPLDKLM
+326 NVIYLPIDRLAGHRAASAPDVAPTDAAALPAP
-337 TRSAASGT
+337 TSAADSGQ
-345 GANGSATDATAPI
+345 ADSVTD
-358 DQGLASPTPGSSA
+358 S
-371 VPVPGGDAGQNDLD
+371 
-385 ADGGRQAGRSRSDR
+385 GRQAGRSRSDR

>member
-10 KPPWGKRPEGAGA
+10 KSPWGKRPDAAGA
-23 ALDARIKEW
+23 DLDARIKEW
-32 QRRLGELLR
+32 QRRLGQLLR
-41 GGPQPG
+41 GGPAAG
-47 PARPWIVGVALACLV
+47 PLRTRVVVLAVAALLVGWVS
-62 LGWLATG
+62 TG
-69 FYQIAAAE
+69 LYETAAAE

-85 AFREIVHEGPG
+85 AYQRIVQAAGAG
-96 WHVPWPVES
+96 WHLPWPIET

-118 LRPQVL
+118 FRPQVL

-141 TDPMKV
+141 TDPIKV

-186 VTQRTRE
+186 VTQRTMQ
-193 LIQRMLD
+193 LVQHMLD
-200 SYNSGIEVSS
+200 SYNSGIAISS

-221 VVPSQHDA
+221 VIPSQHDA

-234 DQEGFVKQAQAYANR
+234 DEEGYVKQAQAYANR
-249 VVPEAQGRAAAIE
+249 IVPAAQGRASSIQ
-262 QDAAGYKARVVDIAQ
+262 QDAEAYKARVVDIAQ
-277 GQAARFLDVAA
+277 GQATRFLEVAA

-296 TRERLYLES
+296 TRERLYLEA

-337 TRSAASGT
+337 GRSAASDASASPG
-345 GANGSATDATAPI
+345 GRPGSAPPPGTPDSAAPSDSDA
-358 DQGLASPTPGSSA
+358 
-371 VPVPGGDAGQNDLD
+371 DAG
-385 ADGGRQAGRSRSDR
+385 RQSGRSRSDR

>member
-1 MAWNQPDPQ
+1 MAWNQPDPH
-10 KPPWGKRPEGAGA
+10 KPRWGKRPDGAGA
-23 ALDARIKEW
+23 ELDARIKDW
-32 QRRLGELLR
+32 QRRLADLLR
-41 GGPQPG
+41 GGPQAG
-47 PARPWIVGVALACLV
+47 PVRSWILSLAIAGLL
-62 LGWLATG
+62 LGWVATG

-85 AFREIVHEGPG
+85 AFQEIVHDGAG
-96 WHVPWPVES
+96 WHLPWPIET

-112 SVKSQE
+112 SVQSQE
-118 LRPQVL
+118 FRPQVL

-141 TDPMKV
+141 TDPKKV

-186 VTQRTRE
+186 VTQRTHE

-234 DQEGFVKQAQAYANR
+234 DEEGFVKQAQAYANR
-249 VVPEAQGRAAAIE
+249 IVPEAQGRAASIQ
-262 QDAAGYKARVVDIAQ
+262 QDAQAYKARVVDIAQ

-305 METVLGRAN
+305 MESVLGRSA

-319 TKPGAGG
+319 TRPGTGG

-337 TRSAASGT
+337 NRPSAATGGAGT
-345 GANGSATDATAPI
+345 GATAP
-358 DQGLASPTPGSSA
+358 DQGLTLPPAGPSA
-371 VPVPGGDAGQNDLD
+371 APAAPAADAAQSDSESD
-385 ADGGRQAGRSRSDR
+385 APRQAGRSRSDR

>member
-10 KPPWGKRPEGAGA
+10 KSPWGKRPESAGA
-23 ALDARIKEW
+23 ELDARIKDW
-32 QRRLGELLR
+32 QRRLAQLLR

-47 PARPWIVGVALACLV
+47 AARSWILPLAVAALA

-69 FYQIAAAE
+69 FYQIASAE

-85 AFREIVHEGPG
+85 AFREIVQEGAG
-96 WHVPWPVES
+96 WHLPWPIET

-118 LRPQVL
+118 FRPQVL
-124 TSDVNLV
+124 TADVNLV

-141 TDPMKV
+141 VDPMKV

-186 VTQRTRE
+186 VTQRTHE
-193 LIQRMLD
+193 LIQHMLD

-234 DQEGFVKQAQAYANR
+234 DEEGFVKQAQAYANR
-249 VVPEAQGRAAAIE
+249 IVPEAQGRAAGIQ
-262 QDAAGYKARVVDIAQ
+262 QDAQGYKARVVDIAQ

-296 TRERLYLES
+296 TRERLYLETV
-305 METVLGRAN
+305 ETVLGRAN

-319 TKPGAGG
+319 TKTGAGG

-337 TRSAASGT
+337 GRSGAAGSGAA
-345 GANGSATDATAPI
+345 GAVDVTPLNDP
-358 DQGLASPTPGSSA
+358 GLSL
-371 VPVPGGDAGQNDLD
+371 PGGAQTAAPEPDPDAG
-385 ADGGRQAGRSRSDR
+385 RQSGRSRSDR